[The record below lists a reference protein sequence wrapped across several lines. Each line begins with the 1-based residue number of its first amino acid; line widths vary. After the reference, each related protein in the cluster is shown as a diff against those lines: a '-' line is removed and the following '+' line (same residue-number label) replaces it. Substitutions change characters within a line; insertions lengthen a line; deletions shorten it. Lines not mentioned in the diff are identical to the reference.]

1 METIMSIN
9 GSAAIPLARIPLAHS
24 PVSSLLAEAKNSLC
38 DLGRR
43 VGITWY
49 VNFDMTGLIEVNDRA
64 MSGGSWDKIL
74 PAADYRCRHLDRSNA
89 YWIDGRNSDGETV
102 TVQAGLLYDCSRR
115 SIGERFADLTVSYDD
130 PATQAPAGEW
140 CTVTSEIA
148 LSLHGQ
154 IVWMNA
160 GWTHPDWRRG
170 KRGLFRT
177 AQRVNRLA
185 AWMLW
190 SPDAFVG
197 VVEPH
202 ILPVWQ
208 EKHMGH
214 RYMDPETSITYRM
227 ADSGEF
233 PMHFMLLTRAHFF
246 GDLAT
251 LTVQDAA
258 VAA

>member
-1 METIMSIN
+1 MKISNSNTIHLSRLPLVHSSV
-9 GSAAIPLARIPLAHS
+9 SALLDAARWR
-24 PVSSLLAEAKNSLC
+24 LC
-38 DLGRR
+38 ELGQR

-64 MSGGSWDKIL
+64 MADGSWDKIL
-74 PAADYRCRHLDRSNA
+74 PAADYRCRRLDPSNA
-89 YWIDGRNSDGETV
+89 YWIDGRNSEGQTV
-102 TVQAGLLYDCSRR
+102 TVQAGLLYDCSRK
-115 SIGERFADLTVSYDD
+115 SIGECFADLTVSYDD
-130 PATQAPAGEW
+130 PMTQAPVGEW
-140 CTVTSEIA
+140 CAVTSEA
-148 LSLHGQ
+148 AMSLYGQ

-170 KRGLFRT
+170 KRGLFST

-208 EKHMGH
+208 EKNMGH
-214 RYMDPETSITYRM
+214 RHMDPETSITYRM
-227 ADSGEF
+227 AASGEF
-233 PMHFMLLTRAHFF
+233 PMHFMHFTRAHFF

-251 LTVQDAA
+251 LTVQDTA